1 MKTITGN
8 RESSSNLQHSSL
20 YRPKMETEPNSKRV
34 TLRFLR
40 GGKDARPH
48 QYEDQFVQESVH
60 RLACK
65 IGQRDTWQEWQEW
78 NLSLQPSWH
87 PCRELHDTSKPVDL
101 LTITITNHQH
111 FQTICLFKHSVNVGV
126 VSKLFW
132 VEKSQKKSWV
142 SSSDLQNNNRYE
154 NKTQ

>member
-65 IGQRDTWQEWQEW
+65 IGQRDT
-78 NLSLQPSWH
+78 
-87 PCRELHDTSKPVDL
+87 
-101 LTITITNHQH
+101 
-111 FQTICLFKHSVNVGV
+111 
-126 VSKLFW
+126 
-132 VEKSQKKSWV
+132 
-142 SSSDLQNNNRYE
+142 
-154 NKTQ
+154 